1 MSDSERSPYVLYTG
15 AGGQLGGYLGTVLAK
30 QGIPAVGTVSKDPVG
45 KQVAMDI
52 TRASDMEKV
61 FADVRPDIVIHGAAY
76 TDVDG
81 CERDPERADLV
92 NHIGARN
99 VAVAAKQVGAWLIAI
114 GTDFVFSG
122 RDGYPYAEDAPTDPI
137 SVYGASKLAGERAVL
152 DTDPKFAVARTSWVF
167 GGAGK
172 HFPRTVLTMV
182 RDRGGMSVVTDEAS
196 CPTFA
201 GDLAEALVAL
211 LPHRPSGILQL
222 MNEGSVDRFSFAR
235 EIVRAAGGDPKTI
248 TPTTTAE
255 FLAKYP
261 LPAKRPENSTMVN
274 VRAKALGVVLPDW
287 QDAVNRYV
295 PQAAREMQF
304 STPSHP
310 GPQRGED

>member
-1 MSDSERSPYVLYTG
+1 
-15 AGGQLGGYLGTVLAK
+15 
-30 QGIPAVGTVSKDPVG
+30 VSREPNG
-45 KQVAMDI
+45 KLVEMDI
-52 TRASDMEKV
+52 TRESDV
-61 FADVRPDIVIHGAAY
+61 DRAFADVRPDIVIHGAAY

-99 VAVAAKQVGAWLIAI
+99 VASAAKRVGAWLLAI

-122 RDGYPYAEDAPTDPI
+122 SQGYPYEEDAETDPI

-152 DTDPKFAVARTSWVF
+152 ETDPRFAVARTSWVF

-182 RDRGGMSVVTDEAS
+182 RDRGGMSVVNDEVS

-201 GDLAEALVAL
+201 GDLAEALVAV
-211 LPHRPSGILQL
+211 LPLRPSGILHL
-222 MNEGSVDRFSFAR
+222 MNEGSVDRFTFAR
-235 EIVRAAGGDPKTI
+235 EIVRAAGGDPESI

-261 LPAKRPENSTMVN
+261 LPAKRPGNSTMVN

-287 QDAVNRYV
+287 QDAVHRYI

-304 STPSHP
+304 SNP
-310 GPQRGED
+310 GTT

>member
-1 MSDSERSPYVLYTG
+1 MSGSDRAAVVLYTG
-15 AGGQLGGYLGTVLAK
+15 AGGQLGGYLGAALADK
-30 QGIPAVGTVSKDPVG
+30 GIPAVGTVSKVAVG
-45 KQVAMDI
+45 NQVAMDI
-52 TRASDMEKV
+52 SHAAEVERV
-61 FADVRPDIVIHGAAY
+61 LADVRPEIVIHSAAY

-92 NHIGARN
+92 NHVGARN
-99 VAVAAKQVGAWLIAI
+99 VAVAAKQAGAWLIAV

-122 RDGYPYAEDAPTDPI
+122 REGYPYAEDAPTDPI
-137 SVYGASKLAGERAVL
+137 SVYGASKLAGERVVL
-152 DTDPKFAVARTSWVF
+152 ETDPTFAVARTSWVF

-211 LPHRPSGILQL
+211 LPQRPNGILHL
-222 MNEGSVDRFSFAR
+222 MNEGSVDRYSFAR
-235 EIVRAAGGDPKTI
+235 EIVRAAGGDPEAI

-274 VRAKALGVVLPDW
+274 VRAKALGVVLPAW
-287 QDAVNRYV
+287 QDAVHRYV
-295 PQAAREMQF
+295 PQAAREMHF
-304 STPSHP
+304 SNSGTT
-310 GPQRGED
+310 